1 MNRYREW
8 ISNLSLGMNGTQYFI
23 NQFWMIRF
31 GHIRRL
37 VLDASHGSRYFIHL
51 GSRKMYLDLKRLYW
65 LPNMKDEIS
74 TYVGKCLTC
83 SKVKVEYQKTSGL
96 LRWLEII
103 EEHISMDFTTKL
115 PKTSNGYNTIKV
127 VIDRLTNSA
136 HFLPI
141 KETDMMEK
149 LTRNYLKD
157 IVKLNGIHLSIIYD
171 MESRFTSRF

>member
-1 MNRYREW
+1 
-8 ISNLSLGMNGTQYFI
+8 
-23 NQFWMIRF
+23 
-31 GHIRRL
+31 
-37 VLDASHGSRYFIHL
+37 
-51 GSRKMYLDLKRLYW
+51 
-65 LPNMKDEIS
+65 
-74 TYVGKCLTC
+74 
-83 SKVKVEYQKTSGL
+83 
-96 LRWLEII
+96 
-103 EEHISMDFTTKL
+103 MDFTTKL